1 MEHGTDLVTAI
12 LSTGVSVLW
21 LLVLCWLALRLLGG
35 RRRDGLGRARA
46 LLHRRLA
53 SGEISVEEYY
63 EREAALRHAE
73 PAVRPRRGL
82 R

>member
-21 LLVLCWLALRLLGG
+21 LLVLSWLALRLFGG
-35 RRRDGLGRARA
+35 RRRDGLGRARSI
-46 LLHRRLA
+46 LHRRLA

-63 EREAALRHAE
+63 ERESALRQAE
-73 PAVRPRRGL
+73 PAARPRRGL